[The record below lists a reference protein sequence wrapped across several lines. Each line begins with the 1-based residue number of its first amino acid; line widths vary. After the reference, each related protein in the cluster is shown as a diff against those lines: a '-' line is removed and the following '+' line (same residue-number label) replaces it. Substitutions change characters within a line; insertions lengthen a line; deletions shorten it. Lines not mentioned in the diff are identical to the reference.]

1 MNKRNAAEHYNNIN
15 QSIMARYELGA
26 IYKIDGQNG
35 ESYYV
40 RLLTNDCY
48 GVFTPLEGE
57 LNEET
62 FAQTHYRLYFNCNSF
77 PVKRGIWEKVM
88 PSPDKTDIKRWQ
100 RPQYLANF
108 GNFNRKLLLDQCRVF
123 HEDGNLYKCESKEKF
138 ITLVKSGMI
147 SLIFNRHEVIPNFL
161 MKYYRDFPNSYIID
175 KESIHSETPEYQKE
189 QLEVLRELG
198 FDVEN
203 LL

>member
-1 MNKRNAAEHYNNIN
+1 
-15 QSIMARYELGA
+15 MARYELGA

>member
-1 MNKRNAAEHYNNIN
+1 M
-15 QSIMARYELGA
+15 MAKYELGA

-35 ESYYV
+35 AFYYA
-40 RLLTNDCY
+40 RLLTNDYY
-48 GVFTPLEGE
+48 GIFAPLEGE

-62 FAQTHYRLYFNCNSF
+62 FAQTHYRLFINCNSF

-88 PSPDKTDIKRWQ
+88 SSPDKTDIERWQ
-100 RPQYLANF
+100 CPQLANF
-108 GNFNRKLLLDQCRVF
+108 DNFNRKLFLDQCRVF
-123 HEDGNLYKCESKEKF
+123 HKEKLYKCESKETF

-161 MKYYRDFPNSYIID
+161 MEYYSDFPNSYIID
-175 KESIHSETPEYQKE
+175 KKFIHSGTPEYQEE

-198 FDVEN
+198 FDMEN